1 MKFSY
6 LFIGIGA
13 MCMPV
18 HAQQAWT
25 LKNALI
31 MPSNII

>member
-18 HAQQAWT
+18 HAPAGMDIE
-25 LKNALI
+25 K
-31 MPSNII
+31 MH